1 MIGRTPPSQPASPK
15 GSALPPRAGRALGSA
30 ATRLQATSES
40 DSPPNDASAYS
51 QVSIIDYSL
60 PIRSWKSAGLVKTT
74 ANKTMSAKAAT
85 HSGERRVIRAYR
97 GSFSTK
103 AFRGRREQEREKG
116 KKKKKK
122 EGGLSCFRAAVPW
135 EPRTKCS
142 FNQMLTSPPGA
153 QSET

>member
-30 ATRLQATSES
+30 ATRLQATSQS
-40 DSPPNDASAYS
+40 DSPPNDASGAYS

-85 HSGERRVIRAYR
+85 HSGERRAIRAYR

-103 AFRGRREQEREKG
+103 AFRGRRQREREKG
-116 KKKKKK
+116 EKKKKKRR
-122 EGGLSCFRAAVPW
+122 EGSRVSGLLSPGNQ
-135 EPRTKCS
+135 EPSVASIKC
-142 FNQMLTSPPGA
+142 
-153 QSET
+153 